1 MATIVAALVIM
12 TTAGAGAALEPDWQL
27 AQLLHHTGAA
37 MALTPVR
44 TLMIMDMLRRTPGMV
59 TGAHITPLPTAARHV
74 VASVANEGQL
84 IPKKGPL
91 ASAALSFSKDS
102 DL

>member
-44 TLMIMDMLRRTPGMV
+44 TLIIMYMLRGMV
-59 TGAHITPLPTAARHV
+59 TEAHITPLPTAARHV
-74 VASVANEGQL
+74 VASVANECN
-84 IPKKGPL
+84 
-91 ASAALSFSKDS
+91 
-102 DL
+102 

>member
-74 VASVANEGQL
+74 VASVANECN
-84 IPKKGPL
+84 
-91 ASAALSFSKDS
+91 
-102 DL
+102 